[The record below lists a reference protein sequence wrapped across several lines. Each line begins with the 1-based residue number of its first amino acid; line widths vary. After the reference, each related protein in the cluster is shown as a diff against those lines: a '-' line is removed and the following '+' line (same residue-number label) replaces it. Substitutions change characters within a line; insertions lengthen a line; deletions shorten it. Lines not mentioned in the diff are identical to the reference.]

1 MPTTWRRRVQ
11 RRTFGFAT
19 HARQMLTVA
28 RESFQEIVM
37 SWGGLVLAGMA
48 ALAAVS
54 ATQIEHMG
62 VPLFATAERITAFL
76 AAPLTSPQEFFGMM
90 VPLLILIY
98 AGELVWREREARLSE
113 IRRCAGPG
121 MGLFPGQVRGTWPGA
136 RRAAGAHDGGGDA
149 LQVLGHLISRSAC
162 TQVLGSGLQ
171 RLPPSPCL
179 PSPFTCW

>member
-1 MPTTWRRRVQ
+1 MHVAPRV

-76 AAPLTSPQEFFGMM
+76 AAPLTSPQEVFGMM

-113 IRRCAGPG
+113 ITALRRSRNGSISWASSWDLAWCSS
-121 MGLFPGQVRGTWPGA
+121 RC
-136 RRAAGAHDGGGDA
+136 RR
-149 LQVLGHLISRSAC
+149 S
-162 TQVLGSGLQ
+162 
-171 RLPPSPCL
+171 
-179 PSPFTCW
+179 